1 MAVLNTGRPY
11 NSGIDANNYPTLTA
25 VSGTV
30 GTADTAG
37 TAEII
42 AIGGNPTTG
51 ALYVQ
56 DLSGATG
63 TTTVQMVSG
72 TLNVGTVVIPELS
85 ILIRDEEARRKQE
98 INYTVMTEE
107 EFSFRKKRVDP
118 FITSIIYGSR
128 VMLIGDEEHLL
139 S

>member
-37 TAEII
+37 TAEIF

-56 DLSGATG
+56 DLSGAAG
-63 TTTVQMVSG
+63 TT
-72 TLNVGTVVIPELS
+72 NVLDMT
-85 ILIRDEEARRKQE
+85 RD
-98 INYTVMTEE
+98 MG
-107 EFSFRKKRVDP
+107 F
-118 FITSIIYGSR
+118 G
-128 VMLIGDEEHLL
+128 
-139 S
+139 